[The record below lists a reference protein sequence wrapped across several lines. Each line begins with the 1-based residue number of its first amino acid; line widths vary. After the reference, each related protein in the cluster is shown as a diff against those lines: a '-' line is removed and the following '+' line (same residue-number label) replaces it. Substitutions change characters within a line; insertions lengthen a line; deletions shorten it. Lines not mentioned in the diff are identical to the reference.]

1 LNATLEETRRLV
13 SDFRTNV
20 TPEIDATFKQVQQSL
35 VGAEKI
41 LDADSPLQFKLRM
54 ALDEIGGAARSL
66 RLLVDY
72 LERHPEAL
80 IRGKGTLK

>member
-1 LNATLEETRRLV
+1 MI
-13 SDFRTNV
+13 SDLRTNV
-20 TPEIDATFKQVQQSL
+20 TPEIDATLERVQQSL
-35 VGAEKI
+35 VSAEKM
-41 LDADSPLQFKLRM
+41 LNADSPLQVKLRM

-80 IRGKGTLK
+80 IRGKGTPK